1 MIWGRMRKR
10 VWIIGAIVAALAV
23 AWLADAYW
31 IEPNSL
37 MQTTLDVQDPAWPA
51 NTAPLRA
58 VLISDIHVDPIH
70 MPPARVRA
78 IAARVNAL
86 HPDVILLAGD
96 YIGDEGF
103 HQGEARRRQNRSDG
117 AFETE
122 GMKALDGFRAPL
134 GVYAIMGN
142 HDCDWDCAQTRA
154 ILATTH
160 VHLLE
165 NQAARLARP
174 GGDVWV
180 EGVDDMGTQAPD
192 FAAAAAAVPKGAA
205 SLVMTHNPDLFD
217 WTSNH
222 AELQLSGHTHA
233 GQVRLPIIGALA
245 RMSRYTEKTA
255 KGWTI
260 INGRILVVTHG
271 LGESGVPLRFG
282 APPQIMVLTLHPGP
296 VAKVEKLSEGPIN

>member
-1 MIWGRMRKR
+1 MRR
-10 VWIIGAIVAALAV
+10 RNGIIAGGIAVLVA
-23 AWLADAYW
+23 AWLADAFW

-37 MQTTLDVQDPAWPA
+37 IQTTLDVQDPAWPA
-51 NTAPLRA
+51 STAPLRA
-58 VLISDIHVDPIH
+58 VLVSDFHVDHLH

-78 IAARVNAL
+78 IAAQVDAL

-96 YIGDEGF
+96 YIGDEGL
-103 HQGEARRRQNRSDG
+103 HQGEARRRQKRTDG
-117 AFETE
+117 AFEIA
-122 GMKALDGFRAPL
+122 GMKALGGFDAPL

-142 HDCDWDCAQTRA
+142 HDCDWDCAETRA

-174 GGDVWV
+174 GGDVWI
-180 EGVDDMGTQAPD
+180 EGIEDMGTQAPN
-192 FAAAAAAVPKGAA
+192 FVAAAAPVPKGAA
-205 SLVMTHNPDLFD
+205 SLVMTHNPDVFD
-217 WTSNH
+217 WSDNQ

-260 INGRILVVTHG
+260 VDNRILVVTHG

-282 APPQIMVLTLHPGP
+282 APPQIMILTIHPGP
-296 VAKVEKLSEGPIN
+296 TAKVTKVSETPLH

>member
-1 MIWGRMRKR
+1 MR
-10 VWIIGAIVAALAV
+10 
-23 AWLADAYW
+23 
-31 IEPNSL
+31 
-37 MQTTLDVQDPAWPA
+37 
-51 NTAPLRA
+51 
-58 VLISDIHVDPIH
+58 
-70 MPPARVRA
+70 
-78 IAARVNAL
+78 
-86 HPDVILLAGD
+86 
-96 YIGDEGF
+96 
-103 HQGEARRRQNRSDG
+103 
-117 AFETE
+117 
-122 GMKALDGFRAPL
+122 ALDGFRAPL

-165 NQAARLARP
+165 NQAARLTRP
-174 GGDVWV
+174 GGDVWI
-180 EGVDDMGTQAPD
+180 EGIDDMGTQAPD

-205 SLVMTHNPDLFD
+205 SLAMTHNPDVFD
-217 WTSNH
+217 WSDNP

-260 INGRILVVTHG
+260 VNNRILVVTHG

-282 APPQIMVLTLHPGP
+282 APPQIMILTIHPGP
-296 VAKVEKLSEGPIN
+296 VAKVTKVSEGPIQQ